1 MTNEQ
6 IAAELHDHVALIF
19 ARLEEMA
26 QHMTRE
32 AVPPTVQACIS
43 LTTIRRLADKVGVAK

>member
-6 IAAELHDHVALIF
+6 IAAELHDNVALIF

-43 LTTIRRLADKVGVAK
+43 LTTIRRLADKVGGAA